1 MLLEV
6 NPDHPEPRK
15 IRTAVDVLCRG
26 GVIAYPTGT
35 VIGFGADLFNKK
47 AVEKVY
53 QIKAAK
59 KHTPFSFLCADL
71 SQISRYAVVPDTAY
85 RIMRRLVPGPYTF
98 VLRATKEVP
107 KLSRDEKRKTV
118 GIRVPDHPVALA
130 LLEELDRPIISTS
143 AKREED
149 EWVENDPEEIARKF
163 KQIDLVIDAG
173 MGGLSPSTVLS
184 FDDDGAIEVLREGAG
199 PIDDIF

>member
-6 NPDHPEPRK
+6 NPNHPEPRK
-15 IRTAVDVLCRG
+15 IRKAVDVLCRG

-53 QIKAAK
+53 QIKSAK

-107 KLSRDEKRKTV
+107 KLSRDDKRKTV

-143 AKREED
+143 AKREDD
-149 EWVENDPEEIARKF
+149 EWAENDPEAIASKF
-163 KQIDLVIDAG
+163 KQLDMVIDAG
-173 MGGLSPSTVLS
+173 MGGLSPSTVIS
-184 FDDDGAIEVLREGAG
+184 FDEDGAIEVLREGAG
-199 PIDDIF
+199 PVDDLF